1 MAEEKLSPDE
11 LRRIYE
17 ERILPAFRSVMVAQE
32 QPRAFFIGGQPGAGK
47 SYARADIARELHGQ
61 AVILDP
67 DRLREQDPR
76 YRELEKTDPQRAMEV
91 GNPSANAWT
100 IMLRNDAIAARANV
114 IYETVMRDPKS
125 FAWIVDKMAQT
136 HRVELDVVATRP
148 EVATGRVLL
157 RREDTITTNGSARV
171 VPPEVIRSAESG
183 MLDAL
188 RQAEEKG
195 QIARIHVRDQF
206 GKTLYEAQAPYP
218 PGGQAAATIERDRQR
233 PLSAAENE
241 TLREDW
247 AKTLDQMAARRID
260 PQERRE
266 LTTYG
271 PLPATVREA
280 IADRSLTQAP
290 ASQALATQILADND
304 RSHPAPLVQQQGQQQ
319 QVQEQQA
326 QLATSAAPSI
336 DQTSKVR
343 LGDREHTVSFDPSR
357 RGQEV
362 VLRLHDAATGE
373 PGARISADAPRHT
386 PTAGNVM
393 VENYGKNVGLAEA
406 LARSGAFTKE
416 REVMSGMFVEM
427 KVLDPVLRA
436 ELQKREV
443 TRAHGH
449 EQTKGRD
456 R

>member
-47 SYARADIARELHGQ
+47 SYARTDIARELHGQ

-76 YRELEKTDPQRAMEV
+76 YRALEKTDPQRAMEV
-91 GNPSANAWT
+91 GNPSAAAWT
-100 IMLRNDAIAARANV
+100 IMLRNDATAARANV

-148 EVATGRVLL
+148 EVATARVLL

-171 VPPEVIRSAESG
+171 VPPEVIRSAETG

-233 PLSAAENE
+233 PLSPAENE

-266 LTTYG
+266 LTAYG

-290 ASQALATQILADND
+290 ASQALAAQILADND
-304 RSHPAPLVQQQGQQQ
+304 RSHPALSIQ
-319 QVQEQQA
+319 QQA
-326 QLATSAAPSI
+326 QMTTPAAATE
-336 DQTSKVR
+336 QTPTIR
-343 LGDREHTVSFDPSR
+343 FGDRENTVSFDPPR
-357 RGQEV
+357 RGQEM

-373 PGARISADAPRHT
+373 PGARVSADAPQHT
-386 PTAGNVM
+386 PAAGNVM
-393 VENYGKNVGLAEA
+393 VENYGKNAGLAEA

-416 REVMSGMFVEM
+416 KEVMSGMFVEM
-427 KVLDPVLRA
+427 KVLDPALRT
-436 ELQKREV
+436 ELQKREQ
-443 TRAHGH
+443 TRERGH
-449 EQTKGRD
+449 EQTKGRAGPGHD

>member
-47 SYARADIARELHGQ
+47 SYARTDIARELHGQ

-76 YRELEKTDPQRAMEV
+76 YRALEKTDPQRAMEL
-91 GNPSANAWT
+91 GNPSAAAWT
-100 IMLRNDAIAARANV
+100 IMLRNDATAARANV

-148 EVATGRVLL
+148 EVATARVLL

-171 VPPEVIRSAESG
+171 VPPEVIRSAETG

-266 LTTYG
+266 LTAYG

-290 ASQALATQILADND
+290 ASQALAAQILADND
-304 RSHPAPLVQQQGQQQ
+304 RSHPALSIQ
-319 QVQEQQA
+319 QQA
-326 QLATSAAPSI
+326 QMTTPAAATEQPPTI
-336 DQTSKVR
+336 R
-343 LGDREHTVSFDPSR
+343 FGDRENTVSFDPPR
-357 RGQEV
+357 RGQEM

-373 PGARISADAPRHT
+373 PGARVSADAPQHT
-386 PTAGNVM
+386 PAAGNVM
-393 VENYGKNVGLAEA
+393 VENYGKNAGLAEA

-416 REVMSGMFVEM
+416 KEVMSGMFVEM
-427 KVLDPVLRA
+427 KVLDPALRT
-436 ELQKREV
+436 ELQKREQ
-443 TRAHGH
+443 TRERGH
-449 EQTKGRD
+449 EQTKGRAGPGHD

>member
-47 SYARADIARELHGQ
+47 SYARTDIARELHGQ

-76 YRELEKTDPQRAMEV
+76 YRALEKTDPQRAMEV
-91 GNPSANAWT
+91 GNPSAAAWT
-100 IMLRNDAIAARANV
+100 IMLRNDATAARANV

-148 EVATGRVLL
+148 EVATARVLL

-171 VPPEVIRSAESG
+171 VPPEVIRSAETG

-233 PLSAAENE
+233 PLSPAENE

-247 AKTLDQMAARRID
+247 AKTLDQRAARRID

-266 LTTYG
+266 LTAYG

-290 ASQALATQILADND
+290 ASQALAAQILADND
-304 RSHPAPLVQQQGQQQ
+304 RSHPALSIQ
-319 QVQEQQA
+319 QQA
-326 QLATSAAPSI
+326 QMTTPAAATE
-336 DQTSKVR
+336 QTPTIR
-343 LGDREHTVSFDPSR
+343 FGDRENTVSFDPPR
-357 RGQEV
+357 RGQEM

-373 PGARISADAPRHT
+373 PGARVSADAPQHT
-386 PTAGNVM
+386 PAAGNVM
-393 VENYGKNVGLAEA
+393 VENYGKNAGLAEA

-416 REVMSGMFVEM
+416 KEVMSGMFVEM
-427 KVLDPVLRA
+427 KVLDPALRT
-436 ELQKREV
+436 ELQKREQ
-443 TRAHGH
+443 TRERGH
-449 EQTKGRD
+449 EQTKGRAGPGHD

>member
-47 SYARADIARELHGQ
+47 SYARTDIARELHGQ

-76 YRELEKTDPQRAMEV
+76 YRALEKTDPQRAMEV
-91 GNPSANAWT
+91 GNPSAAAWT
-100 IMLRNDAIAARANV
+100 IMLRNDATAARANV

-148 EVATGRVLL
+148 EVATARVLL

-171 VPPEVIRSAESG
+171 VPPEVIRSAETG

-233 PLSAAENE
+233 PLSPAENE

-266 LTTYG
+266 LTAYG

-290 ASQALATQILADND
+290 ASQALAAQILADND
-304 RSHPAPLVQQQGQQQ
+304 RSHPALSIQ
-319 QVQEQQA
+319 QQA
-326 QLATSAAPSI
+326 QMTTPAAATE
-336 DQTSKVR
+336 QTPTIR
-343 LGDREHTVSFDPSR
+343 FGDRENTVSFDP
-357 RGQEV
+357 
-362 VLRLHDAATGE
+362 
-373 PGARISADAPRHT
+373 PPR
-386 PTAGNVM
+386 A
-393 VENYGKNVGLAEA
+393 
-406 LARSGAFTKE
+406 
-416 REVMSGMFVEM
+416 
-427 KVLDPVLRA
+427 
-436 ELQKREV
+436 Q
-443 TRAHGH
+443 
-449 EQTKGRD
+449 
-456 R
+456 